1 MHQMKPK
8 NHVPQQRDR
17 DRTSGTIL
25 STATALFLQYGYD
38 AVSLSLIAKRA
49 GVTKSLLHHYYG
61 DKQGLWKAV
70 KDASV
75 ASYAEQQRT
84 LFSANPDNPSKDI
97 ASSIAAYFTFLQE
110 HPEVARMFALE
121 SFESD
126 YKPSATEQELQAQG
140 IAFIRS
146 LQEKKALR
154 KDIEPDM
161 VLAVFS
167 ALTEYW
173 FLSRDRVAKL
183 NNMKTGRTLD
193 ARYLET
199 VGKIFEAGFQ
209 IQ

>member
-1 MHQMKPK
+1 MNLK
-8 NHVPQQRDR
+8 NPAPQQRDR
-17 DRTSGTIL
+17 DKTSAAIL
-25 STATALFLQYGYD
+25 STATTLFLQHGYD
-38 AVSLSLIAKRA
+38 AVSLSLIARQA

-75 ASYAEQQRT
+75 ESYAEQQRT
-84 LFSANPDNPSKDI
+84 LFSANPDKPSQDI
-97 ASSIAAYFTFLQE
+97 ASSIAAYFAFLQK

-126 YKPSATEQELQAQG
+126 YRPSATEQELQAQG

-146 LQEKKALR
+146 LQEQNVFR
-154 KDIEPDM
+154 QDIEPDM

-183 NNMKTGRTLD
+183 NNLRAGRSLD
-193 ARYLET
+193 ARYLEA

-209 IQ
+209 IKTP

>member
-1 MHQMKPK
+1 MTLK
-8 NHVPQQRDR
+8 NPAPQQRDR
-17 DRTSGTIL
+17 DKTSGTIL
-25 STATALFLQYGYD
+25 STATALFLQFGYD
-38 AVSLSLIAKRA
+38 AVSLSLIARQA

-75 ASYAEQQRT
+75 ASYAEQQRR
-84 LFSANPDNPSKDI
+84 LFSANPDKPSKDI
-97 ASSIAAYFTFLQE
+97 ASSMAAYFTFLQK

-126 YKPSATEQELQAQG
+126 YKPSATELELQAQG

-146 LQEKKALR
+146 LQEQKVFR
-154 KDIEPDM
+154 EDIEPDM

-183 NNMKTGRTLD
+183 NNLQAGRSLD
-193 ARYLET
+193 ARYLDA
-199 VGKIFEAGFQ
+199 VGKIFETGFQ
-209 IQ
+209 IKSP

>member
-1 MHQMKPK
+1 MKPK
-8 NHVPQQRDR
+8 NHAPQQRDR
-17 DRTSGTIL
+17 EKTSGAIL
-25 STATALFLQYGYD
+25 STATTLFLHYGYD

-49 GVTKSLLHHYYG
+49 GVTKSLLHHYFG

-70 KDASV
+70 KDTAV
-75 ASYAEQQRT
+75 ASYAEQQRA
-84 LFSANPDNPSKDI
+84 LFSANSDKPFKDI
-97 ASSIAAYFTFLQE
+97 ASSITAYFTFLQK

-146 LQEKKALR
+146 LQNKKILR
-154 KDIEPDM
+154 EDIEPDM

-173 FLSRDRVAKL
+173 FLCRDRVAKL
-183 NNMKTGRTLD
+183 NDTKTGKTLD

-199 VGKIFEAGFQ
+199 VSKIFESGFQ